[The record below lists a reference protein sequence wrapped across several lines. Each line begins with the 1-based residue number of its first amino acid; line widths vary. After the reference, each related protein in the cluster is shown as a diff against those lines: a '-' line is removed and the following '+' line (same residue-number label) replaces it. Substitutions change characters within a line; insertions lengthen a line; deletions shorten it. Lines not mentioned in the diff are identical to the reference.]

1 MASISPQANPIRKPY
16 PIFQSDEM
24 TDNLKVSEGSKLCI
38 NTSKTCFGVGK
49 KISLSICSAAKCH
62 IIIHNIMDDT
72 YRLKRIKFVYLLL
85 LIFKIEHSF
94 L

>member
-24 TDNLKVSEGSKLCI
+24 TDNLKVFEGNKSCA
-38 NTSKTCFGVGK
+38 NTSKTRLGVGRN
-49 KISLSICSAAKCH
+49 ISLSTCSAAKCH
-62 IIIHNIMDDT
+62 IRIHKIIDAT
-72 YRLKRIKFVYLLL
+72 YRLKRIKFLYLLL